1 MPVEIR
7 EINIKGAVN
16 SGNQIEKKFQQSN
29 SPLLQTQFIEQLKK
43 DIIKECTDKILD
55 KLERQKSR

>member
-7 EINIKGAVN
+7 ELNIKGFVN
-16 SGNQIEKKFQQSN
+16 AGNQIEKRFQQSN
-29 SPLLQTQFIEQLKK
+29 SPLLQSQFIDQLKK
-43 DIIKECTDKILD
+43 EIIRECTEKILD